1 MARSKTNP
9 LRKRAD
15 KLGLS
20 CSTLSKATG
29 IPTPTIKG
37 WLRGSHYPRPKF
49 HGALAEGLKVTKKTL
64 DRWLEKMFPSR
75 FQGFSAYIEKEATM
89 KKKRTRTPKTRAE
102 IKVAVAA
109 YLERGG
115 TITVLPDEA
124 EYTIWSEDI

>member
-1 MARSKTNP
+1 MAPPKSNP
-9 LRKRAD
+9 LRSRAD

-49 HGALAEGLKVTKKTL
+49 HAALAEGLKIRKKTL
-64 DRWLEKMFPSR
+64 ERWLEKMFPSR

-89 KKKRTRTPKTRAE
+89 KKRTRTPRTRTE
-102 IKVAVAA
+102 IKDAVAA

-115 TITVLPDEA
+115 TITVLPDEP
-124 EYTIWSEDI
+124 EYTIWNEDL

>member
-1 MARSKTNP
+1 MAPPKSNP
-9 LRKRAD
+9 LRSRAD

-49 HGALAEGLKVTKKTL
+49 HAALAEGLKIRKKTL
-64 DRWLEKMFPSR
+64 ERWLEKMFPSR

-89 KKKRTRTPKTRAE
+89 KKRTRTPRTRTE
-102 IKVAVAA
+102 IKAAVAA

-115 TITVLPDEA
+115 KITVLPDEP
-124 EYTIWSEDI
+124 EYTIWEEDL

>member
-1 MARSKTNP
+1 MAPPKSNP
-9 LRKRAD
+9 LRSRAD

-49 HGALAEGLKVTKKTL
+49 HAALAEGLKIRKKTL
-64 DRWLEKMFPSR
+64 ERWLERMFPSR

-89 KKKRTRTPKTRAE
+89 KKRTRTPRTRTE
-102 IKVAVAA
+102 IKDAVAA

-115 TITVLPDEA
+115 KITVLPDEP
-124 EYTIWSEDI
+124 EYTIWEEDL

>member
-1 MARSKTNP
+1 MAPPKSNP
-9 LRKRAD
+9 LRNRAD

-49 HGALAEGLKVTKKTL
+49 HAALAEGLKVRKKTL
-64 DRWLEKMFPSR
+64 ERWLERMFPSR

-89 KKKRTRTPKTRAE
+89 KKRKRTPKTRTE
-102 IKVAVAA
+102 IKDAVAA
-109 YLERGG
+109 YLKRGG

-124 EYTIWSEDI
+124 EYTIWSEDL

>member
-1 MARSKTNP
+1 MAPQKSNP
-9 LRKRAD
+9 LRSRAD

-49 HGALAEGLKVTKKTL
+49 HAALAEGLKIRKKTL
-64 DRWLEKMFPSR
+64 ERWLERMFPSR

-89 KKKRTRTPKTRAE
+89 KKRTRTPRTRTE
-102 IKVAVAA
+102 IKDAVAA

-115 TITVLPDEA
+115 KITVLPDEP
-124 EYTIWSEDI
+124 EYTIWEEDL

>member
-1 MARSKTNP
+1 MAPPKSNP
-9 LRKRAD
+9 LRSRAD

-49 HGALAEGLKVTKKTL
+49 HAALAEGLKIKKKTL
-64 DRWLEKMFPSR
+64 ERWLERMFPSR

-89 KKKRTRTPKTRAE
+89 KKRTRTPRTRTE
-102 IKVAVAA
+102 IKDAVAA

-115 TITVLPDEA
+115 KITVLPDEP
-124 EYTIWSEDI
+124 EYTIWNEDL

>member
-1 MARSKTNP
+1 MAPPKSNP
-9 LRKRAD
+9 LRNRAD

-49 HGALAEGLKVTKKTL
+49 HAALAEGLKIKKKTL
-64 DRWLEKMFPSR
+64 ERWLERMFPSR

-89 KKKRTRTPKTRAE
+89 KKRTRTPRTRTE
-102 IKVAVAA
+102 IKDAVAA

-115 TITVLPDEA
+115 KITVLPDEP
-124 EYTIWSEDI
+124 EYTIWNEDL

>member
-1 MARSKTNP
+1 MAPQKSNP
-9 LRKRAD
+9 LRNRAD

-49 HGALAEGLKVTKKTL
+49 HAALAEGLKIRKKTL
-64 DRWLEKMFPSR
+64 ERWLERMFPSR

-89 KKKRTRTPKTRAE
+89 KKRTRTPRTRTE
-102 IKVAVAA
+102 IKDAVAA

-115 TITVLPDEA
+115 KITVLPDEP
-124 EYTIWSEDI
+124 EYTIWNEDL

>member
-1 MARSKTNP
+1 MAPPKSNP
-9 LRKRAD
+9 LRNRAD

-49 HGALAEGLKVTKKTL
+49 HAALAEGLKIKKKTL
-64 DRWLEKMFPSR
+64 ERWLEKMFPSR

-89 KKKRTRTPKTRAE
+89 KKRTRTPRTRTE
-102 IKVAVAA
+102 IKDAVAA

-115 TITVLPDEA
+115 TITVLPDEP
-124 EYTIWSEDI
+124 EYTIWNEDL

>member
-1 MARSKTNP
+1 MAPPKSNP
-9 LRKRAD
+9 LRNRAD

-49 HGALAEGLKVTKKTL
+49 HAALAEGLKIRKKTL
-64 DRWLEKMFPSR
+64 ERWLEKMFPSR

-89 KKKRTRTPKTRAE
+89 KKRTRTPRTRTE
-102 IKVAVAA
+102 IKDAVAA

-115 TITVLPDEA
+115 TITVLPDEP
-124 EYTIWSEDI
+124 EYTIWNEDL

>member
-1 MARSKTNP
+1 MAPPKSNP
-9 LRKRAD
+9 LRSRAD

-49 HGALAEGLKVTKKTL
+49 HAALAEGLKVRKKTL
-64 DRWLEKMFPSR
+64 ERWLEKMFPSR

-89 KKKRTRTPKTRAE
+89 KKRTRTPRTRAE
-102 IKVAVAA
+102 INDAVAA

-115 TITVLPDEA
+115 KITVLPDEP
-124 EYTIWSEDI
+124 EYTIWNEDL

>member
-1 MARSKTNP
+1 MAPPKSNP
-9 LRKRAD
+9 LRSRAD

-49 HGALAEGLKVTKKTL
+49 HAALAEGLKIKKKTL
-64 DRWLEKMFPSR
+64 ERWLEKMFPSR

-89 KKKRTRTPKTRAE
+89 KKRTRTPRTRTE
-102 IKVAVAA
+102 IKAAVAA

-115 TITVLPDEA
+115 KITVLPDEP
-124 EYTIWSEDI
+124 EYTIWNEDL

>member
-1 MARSKTNP
+1 MAPQKSNP
-9 LRKRAD
+9 LRNRAD

-49 HGALAEGLKVTKKTL
+49 HAALAEGLKIRKKTL
-64 DRWLEKMFPSR
+64 ERWLEKMFPSR

-89 KKKRTRTPKTRAE
+89 KKRTRTPRTRTE
-102 IKVAVAA
+102 IKDAVAA

-115 TITVLPDEA
+115 KITVLPDEP
-124 EYTIWSEDI
+124 EYTIWNEDL

>member
-1 MARSKTNP
+1 MAPPKSNP
-9 LRKRAD
+9 LRSRAD

-49 HGALAEGLKVTKKTL
+49 HAALAEGLKVRKKTL
-64 DRWLEKMFPSR
+64 ERWLEKMFPSR

-89 KKKRTRTPKTRAE
+89 KQRTRTPRTRTE
-102 IKVAVAA
+102 IKAAVAA

-115 TITVLPDEA
+115 KITVLPDEP
-124 EYTIWSEDI
+124 EYTIWEEDL

>member
-1 MARSKTNP
+1 MAPPKSNP
-9 LRKRAD
+9 LRSRAD

-49 HGALAEGLKVTKKTL
+49 HAALAEGLKVRKKTL
-64 DRWLEKMFPSR
+64 ERWLEKMFPSR

-89 KKKRTRTPKTRAE
+89 KKRTRTPRTRTE
-102 IKVAVAA
+102 IKAAVAA

-115 TITVLPDEA
+115 KITVLPDEP
-124 EYTIWSEDI
+124 EYTIWEEDL

>member
-1 MARSKTNP
+1 MAPPKSNP
-9 LRKRAD
+9 LRSRAD

-49 HGALAEGLKVTKKTL
+49 HAALAEGLKIKKKTL
-64 DRWLEKMFPSR
+64 ERWLERMFPSR

-89 KKKRTRTPKTRAE
+89 KKRTRTPRTRTE
-102 IKVAVAA
+102 IKDAVAA

-115 TITVLPDEA
+115 KITVLPDEP
-124 EYTIWSEDI
+124 EYTIWEEDL

>member
-1 MARSKTNP
+1 MAPPKSNP
-9 LRKRAD
+9 LRSRAD

-20 CSTLSKATG
+20 CSLLSKATG

-49 HGALAEGLKVTKKTL
+49 HAALAEGLKIKKKTL
-64 DRWLEKMFPSR
+64 ERWLEKMFPSR

-89 KKKRTRTPKTRAE
+89 KKRTRTPRTRTE
-102 IKVAVAA
+102 IKDAVAA

-115 TITVLPDEA
+115 KITVLPDEP
-124 EYTIWSEDI
+124 EYTIWNEDL